1 MIEDDAPG
9 GQAAPGDAG
18 LAVRPARVSDSS
30 EVVRLAAAMYEAMGL
45 DASGS
50 AWRQAAAEQLRARLG
65 DDVMVFVADDPAT
78 PGRLAATGAGSIATR
93 LPGPLHPRASFGY
106 IQWVSTDPAWRRR
119 GLAGAITAA
128 LLGWFAARGVE
139 AVELHATAQGEPVY
153 RALGFAPGPHPALR
167 LRLEAPPAGR
177 SR

>member
-78 PGRLAATGAGSIATR
+78 PGRLAATGAG
-93 LPGPLHPRASFGY
+93 
-106 IQWVSTDPAWRRR
+106 
-119 GLAGAITAA
+119 
-128 LLGWFAARGVE
+128 
-139 AVELHATAQGEPVY
+139 
-153 RALGFAPGPHPALR
+153 
-167 LRLEAPPAGR
+167 
-177 SR
+177 